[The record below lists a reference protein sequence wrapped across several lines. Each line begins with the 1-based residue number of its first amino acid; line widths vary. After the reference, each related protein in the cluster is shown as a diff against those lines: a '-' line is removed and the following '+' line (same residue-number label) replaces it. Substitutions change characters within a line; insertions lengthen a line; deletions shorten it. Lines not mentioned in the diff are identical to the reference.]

1 MHDSDRLARLLAA
14 AFVAAVGLAVLSL
27 GVSRMMRPRADHAD
41 PDRARYPMRGI
52 DISAHNGLVDFRRV
66 AADSVAFVFLKASE
80 GDSFRDATF
89 DDNYF
94 RARQAG
100 LAVGAYHFFRFDC
113 EGWRQGD
120 NMLRALAGKPVDLP
134 LAIDIEEAHNAAA
147 VPTGEIVVQL
157 HGMID
162 YLRGQGYDVVLYT
175 NKSGHHRFVRGRF
188 SDMPLWIS
196 SFTNPPIS
204 RADWLFW
211 QHSHSGRVR
220 GVAGHVDL
228 NTFCGDS
235 AAFRELVTRS
245 QATGGER

>member
-41 PDRARYPMRGI
+41 PDRTRYPMRGI

-100 LAVGAYHFFRFDC
+100 LAVG
-113 EGWRQGD
+113 
-120 NMLRALAGKPVDLP
+120 
-134 LAIDIEEAHNAAA
+134 
-147 VPTGEIVVQL
+147 
-157 HGMID
+157 
-162 YLRGQGYDVVLYT
+162 
-175 NKSGHHRFVRGRF
+175 
-188 SDMPLWIS
+188 
-196 SFTNPPIS
+196 
-204 RADWLFW
+204 
-211 QHSHSGRVR
+211 
-220 GVAGHVDL
+220 
-228 NTFCGDS
+228 
-235 AAFRELVTRS
+235 
-245 QATGGER
+245 